1 MELCQFEPD
10 DVPDE
15 EPLPDEEPP
24 DVDGGVEGVV
34 AAGAEEAGAAFSGV
48 VDGSFFSLVVESG
61 EAPVGGFILS
71 E

>member
-10 DVPDE
+10 DVPD
-15 EPLPDEEPP
+15 
-24 DVDGGVEGVV
+24 GGVEGVV
-34 AAGAEEAGAAFSGV
+34 AAGADEAGAAFSGV